1 MSNLVRIFAID
12 RLRIETDGQG
22 VRALVC
28 FSDCPLGC
36 VYCLNY
42 HPMRRLQRKESFSP
56 ESLLE
61 RLMIDDIYIKA
72 SSGGITFGG
81 GEPALQSRFIEEFRR
96 ICPPDWTLYI
106 ETSLNVPSEQ
116 IQRLANLID
125 YWIIDIKETKN
136 RIYRKYTGKSNR
148 MVFKNLKYLIKQ
160 GLADKIMVRVPEI
173 PEFNTKK
180 DVEKS
185 VLKLNKMGVISIQ
198 RFVYSTSYPRQRIT
212 MGKPVRP
219 FGALGDLFSG
229 DINDDI

>member
-28 FSDCPLGC
+28 FCECPLEC
-36 VYCLNY
+36 EYCLNY
-42 HPMRRLQRKESFSP
+42 NPMIGLRMTELFSP
-56 ESLLE
+56 ESLLK

-81 GEPALQSRFIEEFRR
+81 GEPALQSGFIEEFRR

-106 ETSLNVPSEQ
+106 ETSLNVPSEH

-125 YWIIDIKETKN
+125 YWIVDIKETNN
-136 RIYRKYTGKSNR
+136 RIYRRYTGKSNR
-148 MVFKNLKYLIKQ
+148 MAIKNLKYLIKR
-160 GLADKIMVRVPEI
+160 GISEKMMVRVPEI
-173 PEFNTKK
+173 PEFNTKE

-185 VLKLNKMGVISIQ
+185 VLKLNKMGVTSIQ
-198 RFVYSTSYPRQRIT
+198 RFVYSTSYRRPIPPIGIPRGPIS
-212 MGKPVRP
+212 
-219 FGALGDLFSG
+219 DLFEK
-229 DINDDI
+229 DI

>member
-125 YWIIDIKETKN
+125 YWIIDIKDTNNK
-136 RIYRKYTGKSNR
+136 IYRKYTGKSNKR
-148 MVFKNLKYLIKQ
+148 AIKNLKYLIKR
-160 GLADKIMVRVPEI
+160 GLSEKIMVRVPEI
-173 PEFNTKK
+173 PEFNTKE

-185 VLKLNKMGVISIQ
+185 VCKLNKMGVTSIQ
-198 RFVYSTSYPRQRIT
+198 RFVYSTSFQRP
-212 MGKPVRP
+212 KPLIGVPVSP
-219 FGALGDLFSG
+219 FRGLSSDLFEE
-229 DINDDI
+229 I

>member
-1 MSNLVRIFAID
+1 MDDNLARIFAID

-28 FSDCPLGC
+28 FNDCPLGC

-42 HPMRRLQRKESFSP
+42 HPMRRLQRRESFSP

-96 ICPPDWTLYI
+96 ICPPDWTLFI
-106 ETSLNVPSEQ
+106 ETSLNVPSEH
-116 IQRLANLID
+116 IQRLASLID
-125 YWIIDIKETKN
+125 YWIVDIKETNN
-136 RIYRKYTGKSNR
+136 RTYRKYTGKSNR
-148 MVFKNLKYLIKQ
+148 MALKNLKYLIKQ
-160 GLADKIMVRVPEI
+160 GLANKIMVRVPEI
-173 PEFNTKK
+173 PEFNTKE

-185 VLKLNKMGVISIQ
+185 VSKLNKMGVVSIQ
-198 RFVYSTSYPRQRIT
+198 CFVYSTSYQRPKPLMGIPR
-212 MGKPVRP
+212 RP
-219 FGALGDLFSG
+219 FRDLFEK
-229 DINDDI
+229 DI